1 MFMKKKLLLHAC
13 CAPCLSSVMEQL
25 IDTYDVSVYYYN
37 PSIYPR
43 AEYVKRWKEIK
54 KLNKKV
60 YNNKLKLISGKYQ
73 PKSFYKS
80 IAGMEGCKEGEA
92 RCFLCYEMRLLQT
105 AKYASAKGYDLF
117 TTTMSVSPHKNHEVL
132 NAIGKKIETQTQVKY
147 VAANFKKN
155 NGFLRVAQLCKE
167 YKIYRQSYCGCKYSI
182 R

>member
-1 MFMKKKLLLHAC
+1 MKKKLLLHAC
-13 CAPCLSSVMEQL
+13 CAPCLSSVLEQL

-37 PSIYPR
+37 PSIYPK
-43 AEYVKRWKEIK
+43 AEYLKRWKEIV

-60 YNNKLKLISGKYQ
+60 YNNKLKIIKARYQ
-73 PKSFYKS
+73 PKSFYKN
-80 IAGMEGCKEGEA
+80 IAGTETCKEGGA

-105 AKYASAKGYDLF
+105 ANFASKKGYDLF

-132 NAIGKKIETQTQVKY
+132 NDIGEKIQEKTKMEY
-147 VAANFKKN
+147 LPANFKKD

-167 YKIYRQSYCGCKYSI
+167 HGLYRQSYCGCRYSS